1 MTQLEMNT
9 KNEKMIREALAN
21 GLSVVVDGRNV
32 TLHNGSLVVQINT
45 GRGRAYAYLTLDD
58 HKVITINH

>member
-1 MTQLEMNT
+1 
-9 KNEKMIREALAN
+9 MIREALAN